1 MSRLDRL
8 DLTASLDD
16 AKLVYR
22 VLHAHLPEHV
32 ELMDSD
38 LLGDLQQRLQAAAR
52 ADGVDIADHG
62 AWDRWLG
69 NEAAPACGDRV
80 AGRKVLA

>member
-1 MSRLDRL
+1 MSRL

-38 LLGDLQQRLQAAAR
+38 LLDALQRRLQAAAQ
-52 ADGVDIADHG
+52 ADGVDIADHA

-69 NEAAPACGDRV
+69 NQGAPSCGDRLG
-80 AGRKVLA
+80 GRKVLA

>member
-1 MSRLDRL
+1 MSRLDFS
-8 DLTASLDD
+8 ASLDD

-22 VLHAHLPEHV
+22 VLHAHLQEHV

-38 LLGDLQQRLQAAAR
+38 LLDELQRRLQAAAR
-52 ADGVDIADHG
+52 AEGIDVADHG

-69 NEAAPACGDRV
+69 NSAAPSCGDRLE
-80 AGRKVLA
+80 GRRVLA